1 MRSGHASV
9 HEHGGEDTITNVT
22 ATIIDGKAIAARVR
36 GDVARD
42 VGRLVAQGTPAP
54 GLATVLV
61 GEDPASAV
69 YVGGKQRA
77 CAEVGMT
84 PYDER
89 LPADATHEQVAGRL
103 QALNDDPAVSGVLL
117 QLPLPAHLDG
127 PSLPGLIDAR
137 KDVDGLTPVNAGLLS
152 LGRPGLRP
160 CTPSGV
166 LELLASVDAT
176 LEGAEAVVVGRSNLF
191 GKPMAQLLL
200 QHNATVTV
208 CHSRTRDLREV
219 CSRADI
225 LIAAVGRAR
234 LIGRDFVKPGAVV
247 IDVGMNRLTPQ
258 EAGTPDSGG
267 QVSGGPAKAV
277 LVGDVDFDA
286 VREVASA
293 ITPVPG
299 GVGPMTIAMLL
310 ANTVQAARLQSE
322 TAAVQS
328 TGPVAG
334 EAR

>member
-1 MRSGHASV
+1 MG
-9 HEHGGEDTITNVT
+9 

-36 GDVARD
+36 ADVAHE
-42 VGRLVAQGTPAP
+42 VEGFTATYGRPP

-77 CAEVGMT
+77 CTEVGMV
-84 PYDER
+84 PFDRRLSADASFEEVAAELER
-89 LPADATHEQVAGRL
+89 LNADR
-103 QALNDDPAVSGVLL
+103 AVSGVLL
-117 QLPLPAHLDG
+117 QLPVPDHLDG
-127 PSLPGLIDAR
+127 PTLTGMISPD

-160 CTPSGV
+160 CTPAGV
-166 LELLASVDAT
+166 MEMLADTGVE

-200 QHNATVTV
+200 AENATVTV

-219 CSRADI
+219 CSRAEV
-225 LIAAVGRAR
+225 LIVAVGRAR
-234 LIGRDFVKPGAVV
+234 LVQGDFVKPGAVV
-247 IDVGMNRLTPQ
+247 IDVGMNRLTPEQ
-258 EAGTPDSGG
+258 AANKSG
-267 QVSGGPAKAV
+267 
-277 LVGDVDFDA
+277 LVGDVDFA
-286 VREVASA
+286 AAAEVASA

-310 ANTVQAARLQSE
+310 RNTLQAARYQAELEKMLSGMDE
-322 TAAVQS
+322 
-328 TGPVAG
+328 
-334 EAR
+334 EIE